1 MYSTHHFFSSALQ
14 RDDEIGEEING
25 NIILTAYD
33 EENDENLDLPYIIVS
48 HQGTTNDQGTKDDS
62 YESDTDRDTISIEVA
77 AETDEEVARLAA
89 KVRATILRAI
99 REDNTHE
106 ENDESITIEDYTL
119 STNGIIFDWTKPC
132 FWTTLTYTC
141 ETLNNA

>member
-1 MYSTHHFFSSALQ
+1 MYSTHHFFSSALH